1 MNIIKNY
8 LEEKIHN
15 KLWDSLESG
24 HFPWYYVKHV
34 ADPSD
39 IKDFQFHHTLY
50 ENGHQKSDLFYL
62 CHPLLG
68 KLNFNELI
76 RVRINMYTRKE
87 NPITHKWHTDSEILH
102 KVALYHVNQNNGRTE
117 FKDLGVSESE
127 ANSIVLFDGKIQ
139 HRSVTQTDAKIRVNI
154 NINYV

>member
-1 MNIIKNY
+1 MLVAKLFSNIFKKDGIILVDY
-8 LEEKIHN
+8 SGQKIICG
-15 KLWDSLESG
+15 E
-24 HFPWYYVKHV
+24 P
-34 ADPSD
+34 
-39 IKDFQFHHTLY
+39 
-50 ENGHQKSDLFYL
+50 
-62 CHPLLG
+62 
-68 KLNFNELI
+68 
-76 RVRINMYTRKE
+76 RKE

-127 ANSIVLFDGKIQ
+127 ANSIVLFDGKIK